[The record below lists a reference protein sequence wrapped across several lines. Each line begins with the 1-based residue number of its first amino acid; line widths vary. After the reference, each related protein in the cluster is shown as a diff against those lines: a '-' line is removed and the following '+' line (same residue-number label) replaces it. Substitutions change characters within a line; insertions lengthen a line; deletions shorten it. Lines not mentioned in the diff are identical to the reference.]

1 MSFDNITVVI
11 NTFHSQD
18 IINEC
23 LDSIDLNLK
32 VIIIENSD
40 NINFKAD
47 LENKYSNVNC
57 YLTGDNLGYAK
68 GNNLGISKVKTEY
81 ALILNP
87 DAKLRKD
94 TIKNFLITAKKIKN
108 FSIIGPADQDEFS
121 SIKNHKFQE
130 DVFQVNYL
138 KGFAM
143 FLNLNEFKDIGF
155 FDENFFIYLEEIDLC
170 KRVKNNNKTIYLD
183 KNIKIDHLGGKSH
196 NENIQYEMEL
206 SRNWHWMWS
215 KFYFNKKH
223 YGFFSSLFMI
233 SGNFISSIIKILFY
247 SLTLNKKK
255 RKIYFQRF
263 SGLYNSIVGKKS
275 WYRPKIIIN

>member
-121 SIKNHKFQE
+121 SIKKHKFQE
-130 DVFQVNYL
+130 DVF
-138 KGFAM
+138 
-143 FLNLNEFKDIGF
+143 
-155 FDENFFIYLEEIDLC
+155 
-170 KRVKNNNKTIYLD
+170 
-183 KNIKIDHLGGKSH
+183 KS
-196 NENIQYEMEL
+196 I
-206 SRNWHWMWS
+206 
-215 KFYFNKKH
+215 
-223 YGFFSSLFMI
+223 
-233 SGNFISSIIKILFY
+233 
-247 SLTLNKKK
+247 T
-255 RKIYFQRF
+255 
-263 SGLYNSIVGKKS
+263 
-275 WYRPKIIIN
+275 